1 MDSESSLQGLEDVL
15 LQSGC
20 SNGDNESCHHNLD
33 TGPNSTLCSN
43 PSMTPIDKLYSM
55 QNSYFSSNECECVN
69 ASN

>member
-20 SNGDNESCHHNLD
+20 SNGDNERCHHNLD
-33 TGPNSTLCSN
+33 SGPICSN
-43 PSMTPIDKLYSM
+43 PLITPIDKLYSM
-55 QNSYFSSNECECVN
+55 QTSYFSSNECECVS